1 MAFNGL
7 LQGVMQGI
15 SAGAKGGAKVAE
27 GYVEDQRKIDVYKEM
42 ASVDEEKNAR
52 LEELRSNLATRRKGE
67 ELEMER
73 QETIKR
79 GGDKEYV
86 AAERKLA
93 GAKHFESAASL
104 AQARLADMEIKNK
117 EKVQSLIDIVENPNS
132 TVEQK
137 TSALEG
143 LKVRGVIKPGEFD
156 TEKVTTETTD
166 PETGAVTK
174 TERTQKRQA
183 TKVPGAAPTP
193 AGGTAKPWEKAWTK

>member
-27 GYVEDQRKIDVYKEM
+27 GYVEDERKIDVYKEM

-67 ELEMER
+67 ELEMEQAAR
-73 QETIKR
+73 IKQGTDPESLR
-79 GGDKEYV
+79 
-86 AAERKLA
+86 AERNLA
-93 GAKHFESAASL
+93 KAKHFESAASV

-132 TVEQK
+132 TTEQK

-193 AGGTAKPWEKAWTK
+193 AGGTVKPWEKAWTK

>member
-15 SAGAKGGAKVAE
+15 SAGAKGGAEVAK
-27 GYVEDQRKIDVYKEM
+27 GYYEDERKIDVYKAMADIEM
-42 ASVDEEKNAR
+42 EKNTR

-73 QETIKR
+73 TETVKR
-79 GGDKEYV
+79 GTDKEYLK
-86 AAERKLA
+86 AERNLA
-93 GAKHFESAASL
+93 SAKHFESAASL
-104 AQARLADMEIKNK
+104 ANARLAEMDIRGK
-117 EKVQSLIDIVENPNS
+117 EKVQSLIDIIENPKS
-132 TVEQK
+132 SVEQK
-137 TSALEG
+137 ASAVEG

-156 TEKVTTETTD
+156 TEKVTTEMTD

-183 TKVPGAAPTP
+183 VPGAAQTPT
-193 AGGTAKPWEKAWTK
+193 GGAAKPWEKAWTK